1 MSILI
6 SGSLAYDTVFDHED
20 TFLNT
25 IKGDAIDHLN
35 VTFQA
40 SGMRR
45 TIGGCAGNIAYSLK
59 QLGGDPLIWTAVGC
73 DAGAFMVHLENHN
86 IPTDGIS
93 TYMDTYSAQAVITT
107 DKNGCQLTTFYS
119 GAMAYADKIPFP
131 KKDVSLA
138 IFAPTTHDPLLAHA
152 AALKKRG
159 IPYLLD
165 TGQTTP
171 LFSGKEL
178 LSLVKDSIGV
188 CFSVYEGGVYRSKTG
203 LTPEELSKL
212 CPAVYCTD
220 SGHGSTVFI
229 NGENHH
235 IPAKPTECVD
245 PVGAGDAYR
254 GGLLWGLDHGYS
266 PIQSARFGA
275 LIAAQKVAVAGPNY
289 TYSEEELLKDYEAFF
304 KDEDL

>member
-1 MSILI
+1 M
-6 SGSLAYDTVFDHED
+6 
-20 TFLNT
+20 
-25 IKGDAIDHLN
+25 
-35 VTFQA
+35 
-40 SGMRR
+40 
-45 TIGGCAGNIAYSLK
+45 
-59 QLGGDPLIWTAVGC
+59 
-73 DAGAFMVHLENHN
+73 
-86 IPTDGIS
+86 
-93 TYMDTYSAQAVITT
+93 
-107 DKNGCQLTTFYS
+107 
-119 GAMAYADKIPFP
+119 
-131 KKDVSLA
+131 
-138 IFAPTTHDPLLAHA
+138 APTTHDPLLAHA